1 MMFHPLPPSTQHIPD
16 PERFTYPFCYTPHPL
31 CEAAGQM
38 LRAHL
43 HEHPEWHAELSAGKM
58 MGVLVVRHHGERG
71 FLAAFSGTLAGHTMH
86 DYFVPPVYDL
96 MAPGSYFQQE
106 QERIS
111 AINLRLAALQGERR
125 MHTRL
130 IGPDELR
137 QAREADLQRLRLS
150 YEQARMRREAL
161 RQELSPEQLA
171 LRQEALARESQHQ
184 KAELKRARRRWDQ
197 KIREAEAPIQ
207 QIMEQEKVLSQERKE
222 RSEALQDWLFGQYR
236 LLNAR
241 GQTRSVSEI
250 FGSQT
255 PPSGTGDCCG
265 PKLLQAAYLQGM
277 TPLCMG
283 EFWVGQSPA
292 DEVRREG
299 LFYPACH
306 SRCLPLLTHMMQGLR
321 VEDNPLSEGYEQVVR
336 QMSIAYADSSIVIVH
351 KPQGMLSVPGKGA
364 LPSVQ
369 DILAQEFPSAQ
380 GPIIVHRLDMDTSGV
395 MVAALTPQAYL
406 SLQRQFHCR
415 EVEKSYVALLQ
426 NPLPVGQEGEIS
438 LPLRPDIND
447 RPRQLVDF
455 IHGKSAVTHY
465 RVTAVCNHH
474 ARVLLHP
481 ITGRTHQLRV
491 HCAHTAGLGNPIV
504 GDRLYGQPAERMM
517 LHARQLSFTHPL
529 TGERMQFLWEYI

>member
-111 AINLRLAALQGERR
+111 AMNLRLAALQGERR

-130 IGPDELR
+130 IRPDELR

-207 QIMEQEKVLSQERKE
+207 QIMEQEKVLSQERKK
-222 RSEALQDWLFGQYR
+222 RSEALQNWLFGQYR

-255 PPSGTGDCCG
+255 PPSGTGDCCS

-299 LFYPACH
+299 QFYPACH

>member
-1 MMFHPLPPSTQHIPD
+1 
-16 PERFTYPFCYTPHPL
+16 
-31 CEAAGQM
+31 
-38 LRAHL
+38 
-43 HEHPEWHAELSAGKM
+43 
-58 MGVLVVRHHGERG
+58 
-71 FLAAFSGTLAGHTMH
+71 
-86 DYFVPPVYDL
+86 
-96 MAPGSYFQQE
+96 
-106 QERIS
+106 
-111 AINLRLAALQGERR
+111 

-137 QAREADLQRLRLS
+137 QAREADLQRMRLS
-150 YEQARMRREAL
+150 YEQARSRREAL
-161 RQELSPEQLA
+161 RQSLSPEDLA
-171 LRQEALARESQHQ
+171 LQQEALVRESQHQ

-197 KIREAEAPIQ
+197 KIREAEAPIK

-299 LFYPACH
+299 QFYPACH
-306 SRCLPLLTHMMQGLR
+306 SRCMPLLTHMMQGLR

-517 LHARQLSFTHPL
+517 LHARELSFTHPL

>member
-111 AINLRLAALQGERR
+111 AMNLRLTALQGERR

-150 YEQARMRREAL
+150 YEQARSRREAL
-161 RQELSPEQLA
+161 RQSLSPEDLA
-171 LRQEALARESQHQ
+171 LQQEALVRESQHQ

-222 RSEALQDWLFGQYR
+222 RSEALQNWLFGQYR

-299 LFYPACH
+299 QFYPACH

-426 NPLPVGQEGEIS
+426 NSLPVGQEGEIS

-517 LHARQLSFTHPL
+517 LHARELSFTHPL